1 MTAVVFNCPELSM
14 LNGARLFLFLFLPIT
29 GSCSR
34 VSELLD
40 VDHSAVAVCV
50 TVRLRRTEIGTIR
63 EERNAGK
70 PQRSSQGKI
79 AKPEYA

>member
-1 MTAVVFNCPELSM
+1 MTAVVFNCPELSI
-14 LNGARLFLFLFLPIT
+14 LNGTRLFLFLLPIA
-29 GSCSR
+29 GSWSR

-50 TVRLRRTEIGTIR
+50 TIRLRRTEIGTMR

-79 AKPEYA
+79 AKAEYA